1 MTTSANTIQTAKSLL
16 QAGRV
21 DEAAVMAEHVFEA
34 HTDDKDALY
43 ILAVCRRYQSK
54 FEDAFAA
61 IGRLKAVEPDYGR
74 AYQEEGHVH
83 RQLGN
88 TKAAAIAYEH
98 AVIFNPGLVASWQYL
113 SAMREAE
120 GNVET
125 ATAARQEAERLKSLP
140 PELVSVLSFIHE
152 GKLMKA
158 EQICRTFLQNNKQH
172 VEAMRLLADIGARLY
187 VLDDAEFLLESCL
200 EFEPDNRRAQADY
213 VNVLH
218 RRQKYQKALECA
230 RALRD
235 SDPSNPALE
244 TLYANECAAVG
255 EFEQA
260 LKLYDS
266 VLKKVPNN
274 AHVHMVKGHALKT
287 VGRHDESVQAYRA
300 AYAIKPDLG
309 DAYWSLA
316 NLKTYAFTAEEY
328 ARMANAEQAP
338 NTTTTDR
345 IHLCFAL
352 GKADE
357 DAGNF
362 KRAFSFYE
370 RGNQLK
376 KQQLR
381 YNADRMDEELQAQ
394 ITTCT
399 PDLFATHAGKGSDS
413 PAPIFI
419 VGLPRAGSTLVEQ
432 ILASHS
438 HVEGTME
445 LPNIPALAHRLGGRR
460 TFDDERRY
468 PKILKELS
476 GDQLREFGDAYVQD
490 TEIHHKGARRF
501 TDKMPNN
508 FRHVGL
514 IHLILPNAKI
524 IDAHRDAMACC
535 FSGFKQLF
543 AEGQEFTY
551 GLEEMGRY
559 YNGYVDLMA
568 HWNDVLPGKV
578 LKVQYEDVV
587 ADIES
592 QVRRILAYCELPFEQ
607 ACVDFHQSD
616 RTVRTA
622 SSEQVRQPIYA
633 SGLEQWKKF
642 EPFLGP
648 LKSTLKPDLM
658 GRPETR

>member
-1 MTTSANTIQTAKSLL
+1 MTTTTSTIETAKSLL
-16 QAGRV
+16 QAGKV
-21 DEAAVMAEHVFEA
+21 DEAAVVAEQLIDA
-34 HTDDKDALY
+34 HTDDKDAWY

-54 FEDAFAA
+54 FDDAIAA
-61 IGRLKAVEPDYGR
+61 IGQLKTVEPDYGR

-88 TKAAAIAYEH
+88 TKAAAVAYEH
-98 AVIFNPGLVASWQYL
+98 AVTFNPGLVASWQYL
-113 SAMREAE
+113 SAMRDAE
-120 GNVET
+120 GDAE
-125 ATAARQEAERLKSLP
+125 AAKAAHQEAERLKTFP
-140 PELVSVLSFIHE
+140 AELVSVLSFVHE

-158 EQICRTFLQNNKQH
+158 EQICRRFLQNNKKH

-187 VLDDAEFLLESCL
+187 VLDDAEFLLESCI
-200 EFEPDNRRAQADY
+200 EFEPDNRRARVDY

-218 RRQKYQKALECA
+218 RRQKFERALEQA
-230 RALRD
+230 HALYET
-235 SDPSNPALE
+235 DPTNPALE

-255 EFEQA
+255 EFDEA
-260 LKLYDS
+260 LDLYDS
-266 VLKKVPNN
+266 VLAKVPTN

-287 VGRHDESVQAYRA
+287 VGRQDEAVQAYRA
-300 AYAIKPDLG
+300 SYGIKPDLG

-316 NLKTYAFTAEEY
+316 NLKTYKFTADEQS
-328 ARMANAEQAP
+328 RMANAEQSAG
-338 NTTTTDR
+338 TTTTDR

-352 GKADE
+352 GKAHE
-357 DAGNF
+357 DSGEF
-362 KRAFSFYE
+362 EHAFSYYE

-376 KQQLR
+376 KKQIR
-381 YNADRMDEELQAQ
+381 YDADRMDEELQSQAD
-394 ITTCT
+394 TCT
-399 PDLFATHAGKGSDS
+399 SDLFAAHVGTGSDS
-413 PAPIFI
+413 NAPIFI

-468 PKILKELS
+468 PAVLKELS

-490 TEIHHKGARRF
+490 TEIHHKGAPRF

-508 FRHVGL
+508 FRHIGL

-524 IDAHRDAMACC
+524 IDARRNAMACS

-551 GLEEMGRY
+551 GLEEIGRY
-559 YNGYVDLMA
+559 YKGYVDLMA
-568 HWNDVLPGKV
+568 HWNTVLPGKI

-587 ADIES
+587 TDVET
-592 QVRRILAYCELPFEQ
+592 QVRRILEYCELSFEQ

-648 LKSTLKPDLM
+648 LTDTLGPDLVSREA
-658 GRPETR
+658 G